1 MAVTALEIKSQQP
14 YADGMSFGDVGPCEL
29 VKAEVRFTVDPEHP
43 ANGLIT
49 DLKLAPRDT
58 DGKVSFSADF
68 QMVRPVD
75 PRQRNR
81 RVFLDVLNRGRQR
94 ALRYI
99 NDAPENLDSSLNP
112 GGGFLM
118 RQGYTLVWCGWQHDV
133 SNGPGLLH
141 IRVPRAVTSEGPVS
155 GKIAVTF
162 QPNAPSQTQ
171 LLSDRKQRSNPA
183 TRLDDP
189 EAVLTVRDHE
199 YAPLQVIPRDQ
210 WSFARVE
217 DGRVAPDAGYVY
229 LASGFV
235 PGKVYR
241 VIYSTPAA
249 PIIGLG
255 MAATRDIGAFLKY
268 GAEQDGNPCAGGI
281 ERAYAFGASQSGR
294 FLRHMLYLGLN
305 EDESG
310 RVAFDG
316 IIAHIAG
323 GRRGEFNLRFGQPS
337 NVLEHSVGSMFPFS
351 DLEQTDPETGRTGGL
366 LSRLAASGKLPKVYF
381 TNTAAEYWGG
391 HAALI
396 HTDVTGSRDVAS
408 SESVRIYHFAGTHHS
423 SAKFPLGDI
432 DPATSARGQH
442 AFNTI
447 DLSPLLRAAVFHLDR
462 WVSHGEAPPPS
473 RHPRLDD
480 GTAVLPEHTATVFQ
494 GLPEVDFPA
503 HPRYICRL
511 DFGLEQGVAT
521 RLPAAA
527 GKPYPNLVS
536 AVDPDGNELAGI
548 QLPDL
553 TAPLATH
560 TGWNT
565 RHPDIGGPGQTI
577 PMIGSTMPFP
587 PNREERETSGD
598 PRPSIDERYASRGDY
613 LEQVRGAASKLVDER
628 YMLAEDVETTVQHAA
643 ERYDLFRSRLKEVQP
658 AND

>member
-1 MAVTALEIKSQQP
+1 
-14 YADGMSFGDVGPCEL
+14 
-29 VKAEVRFTVDPEHP
+29 
-43 ANGLIT
+43 
-49 DLKLAPRDT
+49 
-58 DGKVSFSADF
+58 
-68 QMVRPVD
+68 
-75 PRQRNR
+75 
-81 RVFLDVLNRGRQR
+81 
-94 ALRYI
+94 
-99 NDAPENLDSSLNP
+99 
-112 GGGFLM
+112 
-118 RQGYTLVWCGWQHDV
+118 
-133 SNGPGLLH
+133 
-141 IRVPRAVTSEGPVS
+141 
-155 GKIAVTF
+155 
-162 QPNAPSQTQ
+162 
-171 LLSDRKQRSNPA
+171 
-183 TRLDDP
+183 
-189 EAVLTVRDHE
+189 
-199 YAPLQVIPRDQ
+199 
-210 WSFARVE
+210 
-217 DGRVAPDAGYVY
+217 VAPDAGYVY